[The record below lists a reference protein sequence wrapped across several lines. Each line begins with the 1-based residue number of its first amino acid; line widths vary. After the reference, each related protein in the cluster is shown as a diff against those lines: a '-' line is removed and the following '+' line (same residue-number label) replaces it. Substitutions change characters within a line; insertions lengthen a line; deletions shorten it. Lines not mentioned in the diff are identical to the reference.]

1 MEKHSKE
8 YIEKKIEN
16 CQALIAS
23 AISDAQREIY
33 QGYLDF
39 WQGHDADAVEMEKKR
54 LVEED
59 KRIAEEEVK
68 KLHEEEARKKAAEDL
83 EKVIELVEISPAQE
97 MKYAEEFETINPN
110 KHAYRYSD
118 GEKLQTNAFE
128 EFITLK
134 LKPQ

>member
-8 YIEKKIEN
+8 YIDVKIKN
-16 CQALIAS
+16 CKELIAS

-39 WQGHDADAVEMEKKR
+39 WQGHDAEAETKEKERLAEENKR
-54 LVEED
+54 L
-59 KRIAEEEVK
+59 AEEEVK
-68 KLHEEEARKKAAEDL
+68 KLHEEEARKKATEDI
-83 EKVIELVEISPAQE
+83 EKVIELVEISPEQE